1 MEFIDRTIEAR
12 QARLRQSA
20 LCQYILDHEVAPYE
34 RLSFVPAMLF
44 FTMGFRDILDA
55 LRDPGDHSELQQIV
69 HQHCDEDSFHWQW
82 YLEDLAVIDHGR
94 RVLHLPAAQAFTD
107 VWSPTNQATREV
119 IYQAIHLAKTY
130 STPFYRL
137 VIIEALEA
145 TFACFNEPVF
155 KLVATLGMADQ
166 LHYFGKVHEHAE
178 ASHAKDQEPAELSYA
193 ATEEELGTAD
203 MLVHAMFDVFEEMF
217 DCWHAAR
224 SGEMPEPVAA

>member
-1 MEFIDRTIEAR
+1 MEFIDHIIESR

-20 LCQYILDHEVAPYE
+20 LCQYILDQHVAPYE
-34 RLSFVPAMLF
+34 RLSFIPAMLF
-44 FTMGFRDILDA
+44 FTMGFRDVLEA
-55 LRDPGDHSELQQIV
+55 LRDPHDDSELQQVV

-82 YLEDLAVIDHGR
+82 YLEDLGVIEHGR
-94 RVLHLPAAQAFTD
+94 RVVGVPAIQAFTD
-107 VWSPTNQATREV
+107 VWSPANQATREV
-119 IYQAIHLAKTY
+119 IYHAIHLAKTW

-178 ASHAKDQEPAELSYA
+178 ASHAKDQESGEPSYA
-193 ATEEELGTAD
+193 ASAEERATAE
-203 MLVHAMFDVFEEMF
+203 MLVHDMFDVFEEMF

-224 SGEMPEPVAA
+224 SSEELAAA